1 MLYLLRL
8 GTLNSMAGSV
18 LLVAA
23 TQEFKLGGENNAIS
37 IASFMLFFT
46 ILLKA
51 VISRPSNYIVRF
63 LCLYSNI

>member
-23 TQEFKLGGENNAIS
+23 TQEFKLGGENNAMS
-37 IASFMLFFT
+37 MASFVPFF
-46 ILLKA
+46 A
-51 VISRPSNYIVRF
+51 ISLRAIINVPSNYIVRF
-63 LCLYSNI
+63 LCLYNNI